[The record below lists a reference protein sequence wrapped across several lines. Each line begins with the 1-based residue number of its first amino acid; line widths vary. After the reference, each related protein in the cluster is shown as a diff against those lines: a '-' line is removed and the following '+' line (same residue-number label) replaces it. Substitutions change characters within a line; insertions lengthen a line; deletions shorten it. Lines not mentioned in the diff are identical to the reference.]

1 MLEESE
7 GGGGFR
13 RREEIMADTNNYSD
27 RRLHPRID
35 HGMPINVMADGY
47 DFMSTTRNVSCLGAY
62 CHIGKYVPPFTKLC
76 IKLKLPVKKA
86 RVSKKIEVACKGVVV
101 RTDDDPS
108 GGFNIAVFFNDI
120 KPVQQHRIAEYIN
133 QFIPR

>member
-1 MLEESE
+1 
-7 GGGGFR
+7 
-13 RREEIMADTNNYSD
+13 MADTNNYSD

-62 CHIGKYVPPFTKLC
+62 CHISKYVPPFTKLN
-76 IKLKLPVKKA
+76 IKLDLPVKKA

-101 RTDDDPS
+101 RTDDDPA